1 MKNIFWGR
9 TLSLILVICM
19 VFSLVGCFSDKGNDI
34 VILYTNDVGCAIDE
48 NIGYAGLA
56 AYKKSMQAR
65 TPYVSLVD
73 IGNAIQGKYIGTISK
88 GTYIVNMMNRVGYD
102 LAVPGNHEFDYGLE
116 QLSSLIEQS
125 KATYLAA
132 NITYKGEGEN
142 SLASMKPYKIMKY
155 GNKKVAFIGVVTPKT
170 LTQSL
175 SSQFMEED
183 VYVYDFKSGSGGTKL
198 YSTIQGYVNECR
210 NKGADYVVVLSHLGD
225 TSDAEPY
232 TSTGLIAATFDVDV
246 VLDGHT
252 GSEISN
258 RLVRNKNGKDVILSS
273 AGSELSNI
281 GKLVISQSGNITT
294 SLVSGYK
301 TKDDSFIQYY
311 TELKATYEET
321 LGQVVGICDKALK
334 ITDEQGI
341 RTIKNRETPLGSF
354 CADAYRIVSGSDIAM
369 ISADRIQSNLPVSD
383 IHYSDILNIMPAGD
397 SLCKIKCTGQNILD
411 ALEIASMTL
420 ESESVIDDEP
430 IGESDNFMHVSG
442 LKYTVDTSVEPTVV
456 FDEFGVFKDIT
467 GERRVKNVMVLN
479 ANGAYTFINPEK
491 VYTLASSSYLIKE
504 GGGGINIFTNK
515 TRVIDGGIP
524 DYQVVLEYL
533 NEHLQGQLS
542 GRYSVLEGRII
553 VK

>member
-9 TLSLILVICM
+9 ILSLILVLCM
-19 VFSLVGCFSDKGNDI
+19 VLSLAACFSEKNNDI

-48 NIGYAGLA
+48 NIGYAGLS
-56 AYKKSMQAR
+56 AYKKSMQAH

-73 IGNAIQGKYIGTISK
+73 IGNAIQGKYIGTISQ
-88 GTYIVNMMNRVGYD
+88 GTHIVSMMNQVGYD

-116 QLSSLIEQS
+116 QLSNLIGQS
-125 KATYLAA
+125 GATYLAA
-132 NITYKGEGEN
+132 NITYKGAGEN
-142 SLASMKPYKIMKY
+142 ALAGIKPYKIMKY
-155 GNKKVAFIGVVTPKT
+155 GNKKVAFIGVATPKT

-183 VYVYDFKSGSGGTKL
+183 VYVYDFKSGSGGSKL
-198 YSTIQGYVNECR
+198 YKTIQGYVNECR

-258 RLVRNKNGKDVILSS
+258 RIVRNKKGKDVILSS

-281 GKLVISQSGNITT
+281 GKLVISQNGSITT

-301 TKDDSFIQYY
+301 TKDDALVEYY
-311 TELKATYEET
+311 NELKATYEAD
-321 LGQVVGICDKALK
+321 LSQVVGMCDTALK

-341 RTIKNRETPLGSF
+341 RTIKNRETPLGNF
-354 CADAYRIVSGSDIAM
+354 CADAYRFVSDSDIAM
-369 ISADRIQSNLPVSD
+369 ISADRIKDDLPVSD
-383 IHYSDILNIMPAGD
+383 ILYSDILNIMPAGD
-397 SLCKIKCTGQNILD
+397 SLCKIKCTGKNILD
-411 ALEIASMTL
+411 VLEVASISL
-420 ESESVIDDEP
+420 ESEAAIDDEP
-430 IGESDNFMHVSG
+430 VGENDNFMHVSG

-456 FDEFGVFKDIT
+456 FDEFGVFKEVA

-491 VYTLASSSYLIKE
+491 VYTVASNSYLIKE
-504 GGGGINIFTNK
+504 GGGGIDILTNK

-524 DYQVVLEYL
+524 DYQVVLNYL
-533 NEHLQGQLS
+533 NEHLQGQLG